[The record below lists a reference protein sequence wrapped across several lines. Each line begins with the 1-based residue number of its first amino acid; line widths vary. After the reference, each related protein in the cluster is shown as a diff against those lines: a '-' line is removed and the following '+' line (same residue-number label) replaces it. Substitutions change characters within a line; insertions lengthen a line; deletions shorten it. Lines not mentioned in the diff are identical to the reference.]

1 VSGGP
6 AATPSSGGSTLPSAV
21 RGRFRPGAWQVT
33 VTRPDRR
40 VTLFEVRLSEYR
52 EFFLVAVGE
61 KSIAITSLDPS
72 DATHLE
78 PQCFVFAKPYGWDDD
93 LEGEEA
99 LLQVWQAVGV
109 QR

>member
-1 VSGGP
+1 MTAGGGT
-6 AATPSSGGSTLPSAV
+6 TPSTEDGELPGAV
-21 RGRFRPGAWQVT
+21 RRRFRPGAWQVS

-40 VTLFEVRLSEYR
+40 VMLFEVRLSEYR

-72 DATHLE
+72 DQTHLE
-78 PQCFVFAKPYGWDDD
+78 PQSFVFAKPYGWDDD
-93 LEGEEA
+93 LEGDEA